1 MSILF
6 CTFVLRLEEAV
17 KALIINPLTFHVE
30 QKCNLKP
37 KSRKGT
43 KTMNNNYQN
52 EMAAILQKAQRDI
65 IYKAIDAVQE
75 RNDQMWKLLNNG
87 SGIFQQVMG
96 DRFSKI
102 YDLRQKL
109 WMKME
114 ENRKTMGKLWDIVN
128 TECIMY

>member
-30 QKCNLKP
+30 QKSNLNP

-43 KTMNNNYQN
+43 ETMNNNYQN
-52 EMAAILQKAQRDI
+52 EMAAILQMAQRDI
-65 IYKAIDAVQE
+65 IYKAIDAIQQ
-75 RNDQMWKLLNNG
+75 RNDQMMTLLEKG
-87 SGIFQQVMG
+87 QGILEQTMG
-96 DRFSKI
+96 ERFERIYEQRRKI
-102 YDLRQKL
+102 
-109 WMKME
+109 WMKID
-114 ENRKTMGKLWDIVN
+114 ENRKTIGKLWDIVN